1 MGVIINIYIG
11 DWVWKDSGVGVGIDL
26 YYEYLLKV
34 YVLFGDDSF
43 LERFNI
49 YYDVIMRY
57 IS

>member
-1 MGVIINIYIG
+1 MFSLVLDSFIKGLFLCVFF
-11 DWVWKDSGVGVGIDL
+11 VDSGVGAGIDF

-49 YYDVIMRY
+49 V
-57 IS
+57 S